1 MMMNSH
7 SARFVRGDR
16 TVSDATTAEED
27 AAQPQT
33 IRSALLGRTGCD
45 GGCQQAEECG
55 LQRLHR
61 FGDRVWLLLKV
72 TQMAHQFEDLRAVVA
87 AQAQQ
92 LHYLQHGKSTTPS
105 GSFDDDEVSSDED
118 SD

>member
-1 MMMNSH
+1 MF
-7 SARFVRGDR
+7 SAVSCQCNCLVVLGLGALVLMCCNFVI
-16 TVSDATTAEED
+16 V
-27 AAQPQT
+27 
-33 IRSALLGRTGCD
+33 GCD